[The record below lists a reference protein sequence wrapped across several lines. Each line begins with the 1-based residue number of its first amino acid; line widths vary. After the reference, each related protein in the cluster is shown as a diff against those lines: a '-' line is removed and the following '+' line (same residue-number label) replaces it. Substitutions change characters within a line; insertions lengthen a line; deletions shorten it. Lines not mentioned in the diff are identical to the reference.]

1 MKTDRFNEAIRRKL
15 EGIEPPFQ
23 EQEWKKFQTF
33 TKQQMP
39 ASWWV
44 RSGAK
49 WIGYGASGLVATLL
63 VVTNLIQY
71 QENKKLTQTV
81 AELRKE
87 VQQTKEMQRSE
98 SAAVQTPAYD
108 SSVPSVNTPANP
120 AVSDYSDKE
129 VETNSTKKTNETT
142 ITHSQTRPASRSQE
156 KETTDVD
163 PTSFEE
169 NRQQREAVASDVR
182 TTESIRTASGKIIRP
197 NQPLRNQTEGARADV
212 TSSHIDRPSFVRT
225 PNSSGKA
232 KRNSI
237 RETFPGDYGNELT
250 GTEKKGSG
258 ESVETVAEN
267 RQSLAEA
274 SRLRPRLTFDVTLPP
289 LHSPVATRKNYKWTN
304 YVPTTEKTEK
314 VAKAPKLR
322 LPRENTVA
330 LRAGVGVDL
339 EKNFLGKS
347 LAAGVIVGK
356 HWGLSLGLSWGTV
369 EGPRYRD
376 EVEWDHKKNQP
387 PRNFRKEHK
396 IILPPQL
403 FKIKNI
409 QTQASVVRMPIELN
423 YRVPLKQDWTL
434 LAMAGST
441 LDLNVTQQLQFDVVK
456 NEFPFAKSQIDFK
469 PKEPVLNNVNVG
481 VGLEKRWNHLVVQT
495 EAYLAPSLENC
506 SYRKEQTPA
515 GLRIRALYQFGK

>member
-63 VVTNLIQY
+63 IVTNLIQY

-108 SSVPSVNTPANP
+108 ASVPAVKTPANP
-120 AVSDYSDKE
+120 AVSDYSENE
-129 VETNSTKKTNETT
+129 VEPNSTKKANKAT
-142 ITHSQTRPASRSQE
+142 ITHSQTRPASGSQE
-156 KETTDVD
+156 KETISLD

-169 NRQQREAVASDVR
+169 NQQREAVATDVR
-182 TTESIRTASGKIIRP
+182 TTESIRTASDKIIRP
-197 NQPLRNQTEGARADV
+197 NHQTEGARADV
-212 TSSHIDRPSFVRT
+212 TSSGIDRPSLVRT
-225 PNSSGKA
+225 PNSSGKT
-232 KRNSI
+232 KRTSI
-237 RETFPGDYGNELT
+237 RQTFPGEYGNELT
-250 GTEKKGSG
+250 GIEKKGSR
-258 ESVETVAEN
+258 ESFETIAEN
-267 RQSLAEA
+267 RQGLVEA
-274 SRLRPRLTFDVTLPP
+274 ARLRPRLTFDVTLPA
-289 LHSPVATRKNYKWTN
+289 LHSPVVTRKNYKWTN

-322 LPRENTVA
+322 LPQETTVA
-330 LRAGVGVDL
+330 LRAGAGVDL
-339 EKNFLGKS
+339 ERNFLGKS

-441 LDLNVTQQLQFDVVK
+441 LDLKVTQQLQFDVVK

-469 PKEPVLNNVNVG
+469 PKEPVLNNLNVG
-481 VGLEKRWNHLVVQT
+481 VGIEKRWNHLVVQT

-515 GLRIRALYQFGK
+515 GLRIRALYQFGP